1 MFPRLTLPQ
10 LKKLIADLQ
19 YMSID
24 AIHDRSRLVDDLGF
38 DSLEM
43 QSLLLALEEQYGLMP
58 THDVIARVVT
68 VRDLAKAL
76 AADNKDDAPC

>member
-1 MFPRLTLPQ
+1 MFPQLTLSQ

-19 YMSID
+19 YVPID

-43 QSLLLALEEQYGLMP
+43 QSLLLALEEQYGLIPM
-58 THDVIARVVT
+58 HDVIARVVT
-68 VRDLAKAL
+68 LRDLAKAL
-76 AADNKDDAPC
+76 AVDNKDDAQC